1 MRQIDEVRK
10 AYLDGCR
17 TSIEVAQRTGLP
29 RGYCSAYT
37 RDLFRSGFLIRVGVA
52 PKKSANGQCIYLYEP
67 SPSYQDALHRPDV
80 DDPERF
86 DRIIELF
93 LTGADEQ
100 VNVNALRRAV
110 AAMKED
116 VGRLRLS
123 VRRLHARRPFGEN
136 EFNGFPRLANCDDD
150 YQSGDSVQKLGMPQT
165 RSMTV
170 RPDFSKMRL
179 SELIRFA
186 KEQERIERE
195 QAHGEDSERTASW
208 ADTLAALRYMQSHD
222 WPEDQE
228 KEI

>member
-10 AYLDGCR
+10 AYLGGCR
-17 TSIEVAQRTGLP
+17 TSIEVAKRTGLP
-29 RGYCSAYT
+29 RSYCSAYT

-67 SPSYQDALHRPDV
+67 SRSCQDALHRPDA

-93 LTGADEQ
+93 LTDADEQ
-100 VNVNALRRAV
+100 VNVNALRQAV
-110 AAMKED
+110 AAMKDD
-116 VGRLRLS
+116 VARLRLS
-123 VRRLHARRPFGEN
+123 VRRLHARRPFSKN
-136 EFNGFPRLANCDDD
+136 EIDGVPDLGNCDHD
-150 YQSGDSVQKLGMPQT
+150 YQSGGSVHRPGMPQT

-186 KEQERIERE
+186 EEQERIERE
-195 QAHGEDSERTASW
+195 QAHGQDSERTASW
-208 ADTLAALRYMQSHD
+208 ADTLAALRYMQSRD
-222 WPEDQE
+222 WPEDQQ
-228 KEI
+228 K